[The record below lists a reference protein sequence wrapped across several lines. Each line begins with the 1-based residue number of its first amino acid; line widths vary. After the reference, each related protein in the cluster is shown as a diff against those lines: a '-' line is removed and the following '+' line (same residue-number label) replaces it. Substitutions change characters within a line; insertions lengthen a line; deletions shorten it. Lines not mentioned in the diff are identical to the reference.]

1 MEGKWSSADPDP
13 LHICHRRQRH
23 RICGQ
28 KDNECTGHR
37 TRLALG
43 SYLYSTDH
51 PALAVD
57 GNINKHSIRTVSLF
71 YRLYPEIGIK
81 NGGDQRKKMKRIA
94 VFASGAGTNAAKIV
108 EQFRHHHSIRVS
120 LIVCNKPDAGV
131 LTIAATEHIPHL
143 IIGKEK
149 FYRGNGYADELLD
162 MKIDMIVLAG
172 FLWKIPSTLIKAFP
186 GKIINIHPALLPRYG
201 GKGMYG
207 HHVHQAVIDNK
218 EKESGIT
225 IHYVDEQYDH
235 GQIIFQATCPVFE
248 NDTPGSL
255 AIRVQQLEHEHYPK
269 VISELAG

>member
-1 MEGKWSSADPDP
+1 
-13 LHICHRRQRH
+13 
-23 RICGQ
+23 
-28 KDNECTGHR
+28 
-37 TRLALG
+37 
-43 SYLYSTDH
+43 
-51 PALAVD
+51 
-57 GNINKHSIRTVSLF
+57 
-71 YRLYPEIGIK
+71 
-81 NGGDQRKKMKRIA
+81 MKRIA

-131 LTIAATEHIPHL
+131 LTVAVTEHIPHL

-162 MKIDMIVLAG
+162 TKIDMIVLAG